1 MSALAVKAMAGS
13 IGHMRDLLAHEPQ
26 ERDRLLGGLTQKQC
40 IRLAHDWRFWARADQ
55 LPPPGDW
62 ITWLIL
68 AGRGAGKTRTGAETV
83 RSWIKNYSAVNL
95 IGATAADVRDVMV
108 LGESGVL
115 ACCPPTERPT
125 YQRTTRRLTW
135 PNGATSLLFSAE
147 EPDRLRGEQ
156 HFSPASKA
164 SPIASRTLSRRR
176 AAASPIQFSRR
187 SKPGCRPISAK
198 STIAPPSPAT

>member
-1 MSALAVKAMAGS
+1 MQ
-13 IGHMRDLLAHEPQ
+13 DLLAHEHEVRRQ
-26 ERDRLLGGLTQKQC
+26 GLRGLNQRECAALLY
-40 IRLAHDWRFWARADQ
+40 DWRFWARADQ

-83 RSWIKNYSAVNL
+83 RNWVKAYANVNL

-115 ACCPPTERPT
+115 ACCPPGERPT

-156 HFSPASKA
+156 AFSPASKA
-164 SPIASRTLSRRR
+164 SPIASRTPSRRR
-176 AAASPIQFSRR
+176 AAASPIQFSHR
-187 SKPGCRPISAK
+187 SKPGCRPISVK
-198 STIAPPSPAT
+198 SITMPPSPATSASWPASFWAAPI